1 MESSYS
7 DIDLAKY
14 FSGECS
20 AEERIR
26 IEAWSNESDENK
38 ELFRAAEFVW
48 ERSKLADDTNYDTD
62 NALSK
67 VHSKL
72 KFEAKPAKKYLNY
85 YKIAAIAAVIL
96 LPVLVLVLRTSSRSA
111 AIAYSEITSAE
122 EVKHVKLEDG
132 SEVWLNRNSRL
143 SVPAAHKGDEFK
155 LKLEGEAY
163 FQVVHNASRVFV
175 VESSAATIKVLGT
188 AFNFRAVKDEAQNVL
203 SVTDGKV
210 LCANI
215 SSKEEKIVEKGT
227 QAQISLSKTI
237 VTRKLE
243 DANFLSWKTK
253 ILKFRETPFLDV
265 AKSLE
270 DYYNVNIE
278 IDDSS
283 LLHLPITTTI
293 ENASLNEVVDRLKM
307 ATDEIEIRKT
317 TGGYLVTRKNE

>member
-1 MESSYS
+1 
-7 DIDLAKY
+7 
-14 FSGECS
+14 
-20 AEERIR
+20 
-26 IEAWSNESDENK
+26 
-38 ELFRAAEFVW
+38 
-48 ERSKLADDTNYDTD
+48 
-62 NALSK
+62 
-67 VHSKL
+67 
-72 KFEAKPAKKYLNY
+72 
-85 YKIAAIAAVIL
+85 
-96 LPVLVLVLRTSSRSA
+96 VLVLVLRTSSRSA